1 MKKDETGM
9 DDDLRSEY
17 NLRKLRVRRVGSGG
31 KTFGGVNIRL
41 EPDVAEMFHDSE
53 AVNEALRFLIRIT
66 GEIDTAKKFQPLSEE
81 QKIAQSLAA
90 LQDYQTNKTG
100 IGHDRVK
107 QWADSLGLD
116 RELPC
121 PQ

>member
-9 DDDLRSEY
+9 DDELRSEY
-17 NLRKLRVRRVGSGG
+17 DLRKLRVRRVGSGR

-41 EPDVAEMFHDSE
+41 EPDVEEMFPDSE

-66 GEIDTAKKFQPLSEE
+66 GEIDTANEFQPLREE
-81 QKIAQSLAA
+81 QTIAKSLAA
-90 LQDYQTNKTG
+90 LQDYQTNKTA
-100 IGHDRVK
+100 IEHNRVK
-107 QWADSLGLD
+107 QWADSLGID
-116 RELPC
+116 RELPG

>member
-17 NLRKLRVRRVGSGG
+17 NLRKLRVRRVGYGG

-41 EPDVAEMFHDSE
+41 EPDVAEMFPDSE

-66 GEIDTAKKFQPLSEE
+66 GEIDTAKEFQSLSEE
-81 QKIAQSLAA
+81 QTIAQSLAA

-100 IGHDRVK
+100 IGNDRVK
-107 QWADSLGLD
+107 QWANSLGID
-116 RELPC
+116 CELPC
-121 PQ
+121 PE